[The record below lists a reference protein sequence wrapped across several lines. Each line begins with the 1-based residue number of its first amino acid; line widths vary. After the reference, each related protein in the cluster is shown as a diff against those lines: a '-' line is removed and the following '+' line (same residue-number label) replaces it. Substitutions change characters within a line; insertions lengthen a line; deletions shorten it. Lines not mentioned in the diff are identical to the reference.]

1 MICLKSSREI
11 ELMRVSGNITAEVLS
26 RVTKIAEP
34 GITTR
39 KLDDY
44 AESLLKEY
52 DAVPAFK
59 GYRGYPGCLC
69 ISVNEQVVHG
79 IPGDRKLIDGDIVS
93 IDFGVIKN
101 GFYGDMAVTLEIGK
115 VSPLKKMLVETT
127 KVALEKGIE
136 QAVAGNYLGDI
147 SNAIEQYATD
157 NGFSIVRDYVGH
169 GIGQEMHED
178 PQIPNFGE
186 PKTGPRLKEGM
197 VFAIE
202 PMVNAG
208 TYSVKTLKDGWTVVT
223 CDGKP
228 SAHWEHTV
236 AITANGPEVLTCRKK
251 I

>member
-1 MICLKSSREI
+1 MICLKSAREI
-11 ELMRVSGNITAEVLS
+11 DLMRISGKITSDVLS
-26 RVTKIAEP
+26 KVIEIAEP
-34 GITTR
+34 GITTK
-39 KLDDY
+39 KLDIY
-44 AESLLKEY
+44 AEKLLNEY
-52 DAVPAFK
+52 GAKPAFK

-79 IPGDRKLIDGDIVS
+79 IPGNRKLVDGDIVS

-101 GFYGDMAVTLEIGK
+101 GFYGDMAVTLEIGI
-115 VSPLKKMLVETT
+115 VSPLKKKLVKTT
-127 KVALEKGIE
+127 KIALQKGIE
-136 QAVAGNYLGDI
+136 QAVIGNHLGDI
-147 SNAIEQYATD
+147 SHAIEKYVID

-186 PKTGPRLKEGM
+186 PKTGPVLKEGM

-208 TYSVKTLKDGWTVVT
+208 GYSVKTLKDGWTVVT
-223 CDGKP
+223 RDGKP
-228 SAHWEHTV
+228 SAHWEHSI
-236 AITANGPEVLTCRKK
+236 AITANGPEVLTCLKK